1 MTANKIDKR
10 ITYILDLDTETA
22 NTQVDEA
29 GKMDMSCVLV
39 YDCGWQIIDKRGNVY
54 LRRSFVNADIFLDE
68 KELMKSAYYAKKIPQ
83 YWEDI
88 KAHRR
93 ILATTATI
101 RKTMLEDMKT
111 YNVKFICAHNARFDK
126 NALDVTL
133 RYITK
138 SAQRFWFPFGT
149 EWWDTMKMARDVV
162 HKMPTFRKWCEKYDC
177 FTATGRMK
185 ATAEVLYSFITKN
198 PDFSESHTG
207 LEDVEIESVI
217 LAYCFKQHK
226 KMRKGL
232 YEK

>member
-10 ITYILDLDTETA
+10 ITHILDLDTETA
-22 NTQVDEA
+22 NTQVDET

-39 YDCGWQIIDKRGNVY
+39 YDCGWQIIDKCGNVY

-68 KELMKSAYYAKKIPQ
+68 KELMRTAYYAKKIPQ

-88 KAHRR
+88 KAGRR

-111 YNVKFICAHNARFDK
+111 YNVKFVCAHNARFDK

-133 RYITK
+133 RYVTK
-138 SAQRFWFPFGT
+138 SAQRYWFPFGT

-162 HKMPTFRKWCEKYDC
+162 HKMPTFRKWCEKYEL
-177 FTATGRMK
+177 FTATGRLK